1 MLAVAGIMMA
11 CASAVRGDVVR
22 VSPDLYTTAKSQGVV
37 RVIVR
42 LAAREPGPQAIA
54 EAQNEVLA
62 ALTGTT
68 HRILQRYAASPY
80 LALEV
85 GADALK
91 VLEQAPNVLTV
102 VADFPLRPM
111 GSGALQ

>member
-1 MLAVAGIMMA
+1 MV
-11 CASAVRGDVVR
+11 CSSAARAESVR
-22 VSPDLYTTAKSQGVV
+22 VPPDLYTTAQSQGAV

-42 LAAREPGPQAIA
+42 LAPRESGPQAIA
-54 EAQNEVLA
+54 EAQNEVLGV
-62 ALTGTT
+62 LSGTT

-85 GADALK
+85 GVDALK
-91 VLEQAPNVLTV
+91 VLEHAPNVLTV

-111 GSGALQ
+111 GSGPAR